1 MAFISIAA
9 GDEPTT
15 AATPPPSTSSPPNP
29 EGPLN
34 GVSIFVV
41 RIPTCEKFKYRRLRS
56 GNKIVEK
63 QLIAS
68 RYLAFALHG
77 IIFSQGGDVCIHLY
91 YAHLLCMY
99 FVSYHCMQ
107 FFDCLCNDKEL

>member
-63 QLIAS
+63 QFIAS

-77 IIFSQGGDVCIHLY
+77 IIFSQGGGCLHSFVLCSSTLYVFCIISLY
-91 YAHLLCMY
+91 AIL
-99 FVSYHCMQ
+99 
-107 FFDCLCNDKEL
+107 